1 MNYTFANSTRN
12 ANSLLP
18 LGVPGANAINR
29 LRVNVENLNQ
39 TINDTLT
46 YGYNQAANKV
56 ATTVGNF
63 IPLPLTS
70 AANTPVSAVLNAGKN
85 AILNT
90 GSSAASGL
98 GVSGAMLF
106 AGLVIGFLVLFTYF
120 RNEITSGFNAFL
132 VQLRDTLGM
141 KLPTPDQQL
150 LMGQELDVLKPSIPP
165 EAESKQPSSLA
176 EKVLPQGGAGTE
188 VFNISK
194 NTFTYYDA
202 EPLCKALG
210 AELATY
216 EQVKNAWDRGAD
228 WCNYGWVKG
237 QNAVYPTSKQ
247 TWEKLQSGPEEQRMA
262 CGKPGINGGFFDN
275 PELRFGVNC
284 YGSKPGQS
292 KHDEAAVAKRTG
304 VPLTP
309 SGIEFDKKV
318 SKFRG
323 ESDSI
328 GVLPFNEEKWS
339 SS

>member
-1 MNYTFANSTRN
+1 MNYTFANSSRN

-39 TINDTLT
+39 KINDTLT
-46 YGYNQAANKV
+46 NTYNNAANKV
-56 ATTVGNF
+56 ANTVGN
-63 IPLPLTS
+63 ILPVAEVS
-70 AANTPVSAVLNAGKN
+70 NVMNAPVQALNAGTN
-85 AILNT
+85 A
-90 GSSAASGL
+90 AANA
-98 GVSGAMLF
+98 VSGAGMTGIAIF
-106 AGLVIGFLVLFTYF
+106 GAAVLVFLIVFTYF
-120 RNEITSGFNAFL
+120 RNEITSGFNAF
-132 VQLRDTLGM
+132 VAQLRDTLGM
-141 KLPTPDQQL
+141 KVPTPDQQIPK
-150 LMGQELDVLKPSIPP
+150 GVELDVLKPSTPP
-165 EAESKQPSSLA
+165 ELESKQPSSLA
-176 EKVLPQGGAGTE
+176 EKVLPQGGAGPE
-188 VFNISK
+188 VFNVSK

-216 EQVKNAWDRGAD
+216 DQVKQAWDRGAD

-237 QNAVYPTSKQ
+237 QNAIYPTSQQ

-262 CGKPGINGGFFDN
+262 CGKPGVNGGYFDN

-284 YGSKPGQS
+284 YGSKPAQS
-292 KHDEAAVAKRTG
+292 KHDEEAVAKRTG

-328 GVLPFNEEKWS
+328 GVLPFNEQKWS

>member
-39 TINDTLT
+39 KINDTLT
-46 YGYNQAANKV
+46 NTYNQAANKV
-56 ATTVGNF
+56 ANTVGNI
-63 IPLPLTS
+63 IPVADVANVVNAPV
-70 AANTPVSAVLNAGKN
+70 AALNAGAN
-85 AILNT
+85 A
-90 GSSAASGL
+90 AATGL
-98 GVSGAMLF
+98 GMSGILLF
-106 AGLVIGFLVLFTYF
+106 AGLVVGFLVLFTYF
-120 RNEITSGFNAFL
+120 GNEITSGFNAFV
-132 VQLRDTLGM
+132 VQVRESLGM
-141 KLPTPDQQL
+141 KVPTPDQQVPT
-150 LMGQELDVLKPSIPP
+150 GQELDVLKPSTPP

-176 EKVLPQGGAGTE
+176 EKILPQGGAGPE

-284 YGSKPGQS
+284 YGPKPGQS
-292 KHDEAAVAKRTG
+292 KHDEEAVAKRTG

-328 GVLPFNEEKWS
+328 GVLPFNEQKWS

>member
-39 TINDTLT
+39 KINDTLT
-46 YGYNQAANKV
+46 NTYNQAANKV
-56 ATTVGNF
+56 ANTVGNF
-63 IPLPLTS
+63 IPVADVANVVNAPV
-70 AANTPVSAVLNAGKN
+70 AALNAG
-85 AILNT
+85 AT
-90 GSSAASGL
+90 AAATGL
-98 GVSGAMLF
+98 GMSGILLF
-106 AGLVIGFLVLFTYF
+106 AGLVVGFLVLFTYF
-120 RNEITSGFNAFL
+120 GNEITSGFNAFV
-132 VQLRDTLGM
+132 VQVRESLGM
-141 KLPTPDQQL
+141 KVPTPDQQVP
-150 LMGQELDVLKPSIPP
+150 MGQELDVLKPSTPP

-176 EKVLPQGGAGTE
+176 EKILPQGGAGPE

-237 QNAVYPTSKQ
+237 QNAVYPTSQQ

-292 KHDEAAVAKRTG
+292 KHDEEAVAKRTG

-328 GVLPFNEEKWS
+328 GVLPFNEQKWS

>member
-39 TINDTLT
+39 KINDTLT
-46 YGYNQAANKV
+46 NSYNQAANKV
-56 ATTVGNF
+56 ANTVGNF
-63 IPLPLTS
+63 LPIAN
-70 AANTPVSAVLNAGKN
+70 AANTPVAVSNAVINAGTN
-85 AILNT
+85 
-90 GSSAASGL
+90 AASGL
-98 GVSGAMLF
+98 GVSGVMLF

-120 RNEITSGFNAFL
+120 RNEITSGFNAFV

-141 KLPTPDQQL
+141 KIPTPDQQIPV
-150 LMGQELDVLKPSIPP
+150 GAELDVLKPSMPP

-176 EKVLPQGGAGTE
+176 EKVLPQGGAGAE

-237 QNAVYPTSKQ
+237 QNAVYPTSKG

-292 KHDEAAVAKRTG
+292 KHDEEAVAKRTG

>member
-1 MNYTFANSTRN
+1 MNNPFTNAGRN

-39 TINDTLT
+39 KINDTLT
-46 YGYNQAANKV
+46 NTYNQAANKV
-56 ATTVGNF
+56 ANTVGNIVPGNNF
-63 IPLPLTS
+63 VAMNSSIAAINS
-70 AANTPVSAVLNAGKN
+70 AT
-85 AILNT
+85 NT
-90 GSSAASGL
+90 GF
-98 GVSGAMLF
+98 GVNGIAMF
-106 AGLVIGFLVLFTYF
+106 AGLVVVFLILFTYF
-120 RNEITSGFNAFL
+120 RNEITSGFNAF
-132 VQLRDTLGM
+132 VAQLRDTLGM
-141 KLPTPDQQL
+141 KVPTPDQQIVDP
-150 LMGQELDVLKPSIPP
+150 GLDVLKPSTPP
-165 EAESKQPSSLA
+165 EQESKQPSSLA
-176 EKVLPQGGAGTE
+176 EKMLPQGGAGSE
-188 VFNISK
+188 VFNVSK

-216 EQVKNAWDRGAD
+216 DQVKQAWDRGAD

-237 QNAVYPTSKQ
+237 QNAVYPTSQQ
-247 TWEKLQSGPEEQRMA
+247 TFEKLQSGPEEQRMA

-284 YGSKPGQS
+284 YGSKPTQS
-292 KHDEAAVAKRTG
+292 KHDEEAVAKRTG
-304 VPLTP
+304 APLTP

-323 ESDSI
+323 ESDNI
-328 GVLPFNEEKWS
+328 GVLPFNEQKWS

>member
-1 MNYTFANSTRN
+1 MNNPFANSTRN

-39 TINDTLT
+39 KINDTLT
-46 YGYNQAANKV
+46 NTYNQAATQV
-56 ATTVGNF
+56 ANTVGNI
-63 IPLPLTS
+63 IPVNN
-70 AANTPVSAVLNAGKN
+70 AAEIAKSPIAALNAG
-85 AILNT
+85 A
-90 GSSAASGL
+90 GAFSGF
-98 GVSGAMLF
+98 GVSGIAIF
-106 AGLVIGFLVLFTYF
+106 AGFVVVFLVLFTYF
-120 RNEITSGFNAFL
+120 RNEITSGFNAFIA
-132 VQLRDTLGM
+132 QLRDTIGM
-141 KLPTPDQQL
+141 KVPTPDQQL
-150 LMGQELDVLKPSIPP
+150 PTGSELDVLKPSTPP
-165 EAESKQPSSLA
+165 EAEPKQPSSLA
-176 EKVLPQGGAGTE
+176 EKVLPQGGAGPE
-188 VFNISK
+188 VFNVSK

-216 EQVKNAWDRGAD
+216 EQVKQAWDRGAD

-237 QNAVYPTSKQ
+237 QNAIYPTSQQ

-262 CGKPGINGGFFDN
+262 CGKPGINGGYFDN

-284 YGSKPGQS
+284 YGSKPAQS
-292 KHDEAAVAKRTG
+292 KHDEEAVAKRTG

-328 GVLPFNEEKWS
+328 GVLPFNEQKWS

>member
-1 MNYTFANSTRN
+1 MNYTFANSSRN

-18 LGVPGANAINR
+18 LGVPGANAINK

-39 TINDTLT
+39 RINDTLT
-46 YGYNQAANKV
+46 NTYNTAANKV
-56 ATTVGNF
+56 ANTVGNI
-63 IPLPLTS
+63 IPVANVANLANSPMVALNKGTN
-70 AANTPVSAVLNAGKN
+70 AAA
-85 AILNT
+85 
-90 GSSAASGL
+90 SAASGL
-98 GVSGAMLF
+98 GVSGFVIF
-106 AGLVIGFLVLFTYF
+106 AGLVVAFLVLFTYF
-120 RNEITSGFNAFL
+120 RTEITSGYNAFI
-132 VQLRDTLGM
+132 VQLRDTFGM
-141 KLPTPDQQL
+141 KIPTPDQQQQIP
-150 LMGQELDVLKPSIPP
+150 MGQELDVLKPSTPP
-165 EAESKQPSSLA
+165 EAEANLPSSLA
-176 EKVLPQGGAGTE
+176 EKVLPQGGSGPE

-194 NTFTYYDA
+194 NTFTYYDS

-216 EQVKNAWDRGAD
+216 EQVKQAWDRGAD

-237 QNAVYPTSKQ
+237 QNAVFPTSKQ

-262 CGKPGINGGFFDN
+262 CGKPGINGGYFDN

-284 YGSKPGQS
+284 YGSKPSQS
-292 KHDEAAVAKRTG
+292 KHDEEAVAKRSG

-323 ESDSI
+323 ESDHI
-328 GVLPFNEEKWS
+328 GVLPFNEQKWS

>member
-39 TINDTLT
+39 RINDTLT
-46 YGYNQAANKV
+46 NTYNQAANKV
-56 ATTVGNF
+56 ANTVGNY
-63 IPLPLTS
+63 LPVEEVS
-70 AANTPVSAVLNAGKN
+70 NAMNAPVAALNAGTN
-85 AILNT
+85 A
-90 GSSAASGL
+90 AAGA
-98 GVSGAMLF
+98 VSGMGMSGILIF
-106 AGLVIGFLVLFTYF
+106 AGLVVAFLVVFTYF
-120 RNEITSGFNAFL
+120 QSEITSGFNAF
-132 VQLRDTLGM
+132 VAQLRDSLGM
-141 KLPTPDQQL
+141 KVPTPDQQIPP
-150 LMGQELDVLKPSIPP
+150 GTDLDVLKPSTPP

-176 EKVLPQGGAGTE
+176 EKMLPQGGAGPE
-188 VFNISK
+188 VFNVSK

-216 EQVKNAWDRGAD
+216 DQVKQAWDRGAD

-237 QNAVYPTSKQ
+237 QNAVFPTSQQ

-262 CGKPGINGGFFDN
+262 CGKPGINGGYFDN

-284 YGSKPGQS
+284 YGSKPAQS
-292 KHDEAAVAKRTG
+292 KHDEEAVAKRTG

-328 GVLPFNEEKWS
+328 GVLPFNEQKWS

>member
-39 TINDTLT
+39 KINDTLT
-46 YGYNQAANKV
+46 NTYNQAANKV
-56 ATTVGNF
+56 ANTVGNF
-63 IPLPLTS
+63 IPVAEVANVVNAPV
-70 AANTPVSAVLNAGKN
+70 AALNAGAN
-85 AILNT
+85 A
-90 GSSAASGL
+90 AATGL
-98 GVSGAMLF
+98 GMSGILLF
-106 AGLVIGFLVLFTYF
+106 AGLVVGFLVLFTYF
-120 RNEITSGFNAFL
+120 GNEITSGFNAFV
-132 VQLRDTLGM
+132 VQVRESLGM
-141 KLPTPDQQL
+141 KVPTPDQQVPT
-150 LMGQELDVLKPSIPP
+150 GQELDVLKPSTPP

-176 EKVLPQGGAGTE
+176 EKILPQGGAGPE

-237 QNAVYPTSKQ
+237 QNAVYPTSQQ

-292 KHDEAAVAKRTG
+292 KHDEEAVAKRTG

-328 GVLPFNEEKWS
+328 GVLPFNEQKWS

>member
-1 MNYTFANSTRN
+1 M
-12 ANSLLP
+12 
-18 LGVPGANAINR
+18 
-29 LRVNVENLNQ
+29 
-39 TINDTLT
+39 
-46 YGYNQAANKV
+46 KV
-56 ATTVGNF
+56 
-63 IPLPLTS
+63 
-70 AANTPVSAVLNAGKN
+70 
-85 AILNT
+85 
-90 GSSAASGL
+90 
-98 GVSGAMLF
+98 
-106 AGLVIGFLVLFTYF
+106 
-120 RNEITSGFNAFL
+120 
-132 VQLRDTLGM
+132 
-141 KLPTPDQQL
+141 PTPDQQVPT
-150 LMGQELDVLKPSIPP
+150 GQELDVLKPSTPP

-176 EKVLPQGGAGTE
+176 EKILPQGGAGPE

-237 QNAVYPTSKQ
+237 QNAVYPTSQQ

-292 KHDEAAVAKRTG
+292 KHDEEAVAKRTG

-328 GVLPFNEEKWS
+328 GVLPFNEQKWS

>member
-1 MNYTFANSTRN
+1 MNYNFTNAGKNNS
-12 ANSLLP
+12 SLLP

-29 LRVNVENLNQ
+29 LRVNVENLNKKM
-39 TINDTLT
+39 NDVLT
-46 YGYNQAANKV
+46 NTYNNFATTTNTAVNNVAKNIPFVNEVVPAVAAVATPAANV
-56 ATTVGNF
+56 AEGMTGTRV
-63 IPLPLTS
+63 
-70 AANTPVSAVLNAGKN
+70 
-85 AILNT
+85 AI
-90 GSSAASGL
+90 
-98 GVSGAMLF
+98 F
-106 AGLVIGFLVLFTYF
+106 AGLVVAFLIIFTYF
-120 RNEITSGFNAFL
+120 RNEISSGFNAFV
-132 VQLRDTLGM
+132 VQLRETLGM
-141 KLPTPDQQL
+141 DLPSPVQPKPTDGEVQ
-150 LMGQELDVLKPSIPP
+150 VLKPSTPP
-165 EAESKQPSSLA
+165 QDETKSSSLA
-176 EKVLPQGGAGTE
+176 EKVLPQGGAGPE

-216 EQVKNAWDRGAD
+216 DQVKEAWDRGAD

-237 QNAVYPTSKQ
+237 QNAVFPTSQ
-247 TWEKLQSGPEEQRMA
+247 DTWQKLQSGPEEQRMA
-262 CGKPGINGGFFDN
+262 CGKPGINGGHFDN

-284 YGSKPGQS
+284 YGPKPTQS
-292 KHDEAAVAKRTG
+292 KHDEEAVAKRTG

-328 GVLPFNEEKWS
+328 GVLPFNESKWS

>member
-39 TINDTLT
+39 KINETLT
-46 YGYNQAANKV
+46 NSYNQAANKV
-56 ATTVGNF
+56 ANTVGNF
-63 IPLPLTS
+63 IPVAEVANVVNAPV
-70 AANTPVSAVLNAGKN
+70 AALNAGAN
-85 AILNT
+85 A
-90 GSSAASGL
+90 AASGM
-98 GVSGAMLF
+98 GMSGILLF
-106 AGLVIGFLVLFTYF
+106 AGLVVGFLVLFAYF
-120 RNEITSGFNAFL
+120 GNEISSGFNAFV
-132 VQLRDTLGM
+132 VQVRDSLGM
-141 KLPTPDQQL
+141 KVPTPDQQVP
-150 LMGQELDVLKPSIPP
+150 MSPELDVLKPSTPP

-176 EKVLPQGGAGTE
+176 EKILPQGGAGPE

-237 QNAVYPTSKQ
+237 QNAVYPTSQQ

-284 YGSKPGQS
+284 YGAKPGQS
-292 KHDEAAVAKRTG
+292 KHDEEAVAKRTG

-328 GVLPFNEEKWS
+328 GVLPFNEQKWS

>member
-39 TINDTLT
+39 KINDTLT
-46 YGYNQAANKV
+46 NTYNQAANQV
-56 ATTVGNF
+56 ANTVGN
-63 IPLPLTS
+63 ILPVAQ
-70 AANTPVSAVLNAGKN
+70 AAEVVNAPVAALNAGTN
-85 AILNT
+85 AAAGALN
-90 GSSAASGL
+90 GFGMSGVAIFAAF
-98 GVSGAMLF
+98 V
-106 AGLVIGFLVLFTYF
+106 VVFLVLFTYF
-120 RNEITSGFNAFL
+120 RNEITSGFNAF
-132 VQLRDTLGM
+132 VAQLRDTLGM
-141 KLPTPDQQL
+141 KVPTPEQQL
-150 LMGQELDVLKPSIPP
+150 LPTAAELDVLKPSTPP

-176 EKVLPQGGAGTE
+176 EKVLPQGGAGPE
-188 VFNISK
+188 VFNVSK

-216 EQVKNAWDRGAD
+216 EQVKQAWDRGAD

-237 QNAVYPTSKQ
+237 QNAIYPTSQQ

-262 CGKPGINGGFFDN
+262 CGKPGINGGYFDN

-284 YGSKPGQS
+284 YGSKPAQS
-292 KHDEAAVAKRTG
+292 KHDEEAVAKRSG

-318 SKFRG
+318 NKFRG
-323 ESDSI
+323 ESDYI
-328 GVLPFNEEKWS
+328 GVLPFNEQKWS
-339 SS
+339 NN

>member
-39 TINDTLT
+39 KINDTLT
-46 YGYNQAANKV
+46 NTYNQAANKV
-56 ATTVGNF
+56 ANTVGN
-63 IPLPLTS
+63 ILPVAEVTEAINKPV
-70 AANTPVSAVLNAGKN
+70 AAINAGTN
-85 AILNT
+85 AAV
-90 GSSAASGL
+90 GAVSGF
-98 GVSGAMLF
+98 GVSGIVIF
-106 AGLVIGFLVLFTYF
+106 AGLVLTFLVLFTYF
-120 RNEITSGFNAFL
+120 RNEITSGFNAF
-132 VQLRDTLGM
+132 VAQLRDSLGM
-141 KLPTPDQQL
+141 KVPTPDQQIPSVP
-150 LMGQELDVLKPSIPP
+150 ELDVLKPSTPP
-165 EAESKQPSSLA
+165 ELEPKQPSSFA
-176 EKVLPQGGAGTE
+176 EKVLPQGGAGPE
-188 VFNISK
+188 VFNVSK

-216 EQVKNAWDRGAD
+216 EQVKQAWNRGAD

-237 QNAVYPTSKQ
+237 QNAVFPTSQQ

-262 CGKPGINGGFFDN
+262 CGKPGINGGYFDN

-284 YGSKPGQS
+284 YGPKPAQS
-292 KHDEAAVAKRTG
+292 KHDEESIAKRTG

-328 GVLPFNEEKWS
+328 GLLPFNEDKWS

>member
-39 TINDTLT
+39 KINDTLT
-46 YGYNQAANKV
+46 NTYNQAANRV
-56 ATTVGNF
+56 ANTVGNF
-63 IPLPLTS
+63 IPVAEVANVVNAPV
-70 AANTPVSAVLNAGKN
+70 AALNAGAN
-85 AILNT
+85 A
-90 GSSAASGL
+90 AASGL
-98 GVSGAMLF
+98 GMTGILLF
-106 AGLVIGFLVLFTYF
+106 AGLVVGFLVLFTYF
-120 RNEITSGFNAFL
+120 GNEITSGFNAFI
-132 VQLRDTLGM
+132 VQVRESLGM
-141 KLPTPDQQL
+141 KVPTPDQQAPI
-150 LMGQELDVLKPSIPP
+150 GQELDVLKPSTPP

-176 EKVLPQGGAGTE
+176 EKILPQGGAGPE

-237 QNAVYPTSKQ
+237 QNAVYPTSQQ

-292 KHDEAAVAKRTG
+292 KHDEEAVAKRTG

-328 GVLPFNEEKWS
+328 GVLPFNEQKWS

>member
-1 MNYTFANSTRN
+1 MNTVFNTGSKN
-12 ANSLLP
+12 MNSLLP

-39 TINDTLT
+39 KVNTTLNNLYKNMAT
-46 YGYNQAANKV
+46 NTNAAVNTV
-56 ATTVGNF
+56 ANALPNVMGNTV
-63 IPLPLTS
+63 T
-70 AANTPVSAVLNAGKN
+70 NTV
-85 AILNT
+85 T
-90 GSSAASGL
+90 E
-98 GVSGAMLF
+98 GVSGIGWQMALGIF
-106 AGLVIGFLVLFTYF
+106 GILVIVFVIALTFFGQ
-120 RNEITSGFNAFL
+120 EISTAWDSFFAQ
-132 VQLRDTLGM
+132 VRDVMGM
-141 KLPTPDQQL
+141 KMPPPDVPV
-150 LMGQELDVLKPSIPP
+150 GGAGSDVLKPSTPP
-165 EAESKQPSSLA
+165 QDEQSSPSQFA
-176 EKVLPQGGAGTE
+176 EKMLPVGGAGSE
-188 VFNISK
+188 VYNISK

-216 EQVKNAWDRGAD
+216 EQVKQAWERGAD

-237 QNAVYPTSKQ
+237 QNAIYPTQNS

-262 CGKPGINGGFFDN
+262 CGKPGLNGGFFDN

-284 YGSKPGQS
+284 YGAKPQQS

-318 SKFRG
+318 SKYRS

-328 GVLPFNEEKWS
+328 GVLPFNEGKWS
-339 SS
+339 TN